1 MCKRLYFIIFALLG
15 ISTINAQS
23 SLAHEIGIMFGP
35 VTFQS
40 DYGERNNFDTN
51 AGNTGFGIGIIHF
64 LNFSSNNNKEHF
76 FSEHFK
82 VRTEFSFTKTNLHHF
97 GKWVSKNPPTLGVQR
112 LKAMSGSTST
122 INLGPQLEFS
132 PFMKIHD
139 YENSQGS
146 LSPYV
151 SLGFLVSYYSTK
163 TKSGLGELGTIET
176 TPLKYLTP
184 SDGREHGYSNESN
197 LVLSATAAAGIHYKL
212 TRMSDLMLEAR
223 FQAFNSDWVDG
234 LNPNKDIY
242 KENKSN
248 DWQVWFN
255 AGYIYYLDF

>member
-139 YENSQGS
+139 YENSPGS

-163 TKSGLGELGTIET
+163 TKSGLGELGSIET

-184 SDGREHGYSNESN
+184 SDGREHGYSSESN

-234 LNPNKDIY
+234 
-242 KENKSN
+242 
-248 DWQVWFN
+248 
-255 AGYIYYLDF
+255 